1 MAETMTATSWPAS
14 TSRLTWPATLRMR
27 STLATLVP
35 PNFRTRRAISS
46 QGSGLTR
53 QRRGAYRGGS
63 KAGQRQ
69 ENAMLAASLKP
80 DEVARFDALAQD
92 WWNPDGPMA
101 PLHKINPVRIGWL
114 IETLA
119 RRFKAQ
125 GSAPL
130 AGRSILDIG
139 CGAGLLSEP
148 LSRLGAEVTGLDPA
162 PAAIAAAR

>member
-1 MAETMTATSWPAS
+1 MPIAWSTMANSPEVTCSPEATTASYSRASCIGNASRHHSTSSLVLPDMAETMTATSWPAS
-14 TSRLTWPATLRMR
+14 TSRLTCRATLRMR

-101 PLHKINPVRIGWL
+101 PLHRINPVRIGWL

-119 RRFKAQ
+119 RR
-125 GSAPL
+125 
-130 AGRSILDIG
+130 
-139 CGAGLLSEP
+139 
-148 LSRLGAEVTGLDPA
+148 
-162 PAAIAAAR
+162 